1 MSRTMMNSMP
11 DPHELLAQASTV
23 AAIKLLGVKV
33 SFERL
38 ARYMAAIGAEGTYNG
53 TDIYEV
59 MQGVHDF
66 VSGALGYL
74 ISPEDE
80 AELHAV
86 GMEKDDE
93 EFDAVMRELEEGG
106 HA

>member
-1 MSRTMMNSMP
+1 MGNLMN
-11 DPHELLAQASTV
+11 PHEIMAASATMATV
-23 AAIKLLGVKV
+23 KLLGVKV

-59 MQGVHDF
+59 MQGVCDMA
-66 VSGALGYL
+66 SAALGFL
-74 ISPEDE
+74 VSPEE
-80 AELHAV
+80 ES
-86 GMEKDDE
+86 GMRNLGMLKDDE
-93 EFDAVMRELEEGG
+93 EFDAMMRELEEGG

>member
-1 MSRTMMNSMP
+1 MGNLMN
-11 DPHELLAQASTV
+11 PHELMAASATMATV
-23 AAIKLLGVKV
+23 KLLGVKV

-59 MQGVHDF
+59 MQGVHDM
-66 VSGALGYL
+66 VSAALGYL
-74 ISPEDE
+74 VSPEEESEMHD
-80 AELHAV
+80 L
-86 GMEKDDE
+86 GMLKDDE
-93 EFDAVMRELEEGG
+93 EFEKMVSELEEGG

>member
-1 MSRTMMNSMP
+1 MNSISN
-11 DPHELLAQASTV
+11 PHELLAHASTV
-23 AAIKLLGVKV
+23 AVVKLLGVKV

-38 ARYMAAIGAEGTYNG
+38 ARFLSAIEAEGTYNG

-59 MQGVHDF
+59 MQGVHDL

-74 ISPEDE
+74 VSPEEE
-80 AELHAV
+80 AKLHGI
-86 GMEKDDE
+86 GMAKDDE
-93 EFDAVMRELEEGG
+93 EFDAAMRELEEGG

>member
-1 MSRTMMNSMP
+1 MGNLMN
-11 DPHELLAQASTV
+11 PHELMAATATV
-23 AAIKLLGVKV
+23 SAVKLLGVKT
-33 SFERL
+33 SFARL

-59 MQGVHDF
+59 MQGVHDL

-74 ISPEDE
+74 VSPED
-80 AELHAV
+80 AKLHDI
-86 GMEKDDE
+86 GMAKDDE
-93 EFDAVMRELEEGG
+93 EFDAAMRELEEGG